1 LLSFCELLYHPY
13 RHKLTGDRVSN
24 LVLQS
29 RRDRKILSFLVSWHT
44 ECGNEFTPAWPDVRP
59 QNAWCLPQGIFVP
72 HIDRVL
78 SMLGLPVE
86 SRTSMITSWLPSIS
100 RHKNIVSLN
109 SFPKGHRAKRQAYRS
124 ASLTS
129 GHSELT
135 ARLLSPE
142 QLAPS
147 TQLRII
153 PPPQVLLR
161 IFVSTVFADAKQ
173 SKNLMLRFSSVQCPI
188 ARSRNGRTGA
198 SCMLKWGWTG
208 ARCELKGISAID
220 TKLTGVFSGR
230 RICRMRRCSE

>member
-1 LLSFCELLYHPY
+1 MLSFCELLYHPY

-86 SRTSMITSWLPSIS
+86 SRTSMITSWLPSIT
-100 RHKNIVSLN
+100 RHKNIVS
-109 SFPKGHRAKRQAYRS
+109 PVI
-124 ASLTS
+124 SLTDIALTVRHTGQLPYAS
-129 GHSELT
+129 PGNELT

-147 TQLRII
+147 TVLRIV

-161 IFVSTVFADAKQ
+161 IFVSSDFANVKQ
-173 SKNLMLRFSSVQCPI
+173 PDNLMLRFSSERCPI
-188 ARSRNGRTGA
+188 ARSRNGRIEE
-198 SCMLKWGWTG
+198 SFMLKWGWTG
-208 ARCELKGISAID
+208 ARRELESS
-220 TKLTGVFSGR
+220 L
-230 RICRMRRCSE
+230 